1 MKIDGKSPHN
11 KSWASPNGNHPS
23 NREKKHISLIPSDTR
38 NFPEGVIIDKS
49 LKKLTCTN
57 FLGKKNYGV
66 ALRRRA
72 SPI

>member
-1 MKIDGKSPHN
+1 MERAHITSLGLLRMETTQ
-11 KSWASPNGNHPS
+11 AMG
-23 NREKKHISLIPSDTR
+23 EKKHMILIPSDTR

-57 FLGKKNYGV
+57 FFLGKKNYVV